1 MQYSSTDGTESKIVQ
16 FRSSSV
22 ASYKQL
28 FNSNQYGDDEVPP
41 LYCAKLWG
49 QFELFQQFRH
59 SAIKLIKTNIE
70 QMTQLKTDEDYIAQ
84 MTIKNCKNIK
94 QYKRYEFLLEIY
106 KNNLKCISINQTF
119 IEKVENDTH
128 N

>member
-1 MQYSSTDGTESKIVQ
+1 MQYSSIDGTESKIVQ

-28 FNSNQYGDDEVPP
+28 FSSNEYGDEEVPP

-59 SAIKLIKTNIE
+59 SSIKLIKTNIE
-70 QMTQLKTDEDYIAQ
+70 QIAQLKIDQDYIAQ
-84 MTIKNCKNIK
+84 MTIINCKNIK
-94 QYKRYEFLLEIY
+94 HYKRYEFLLEIY

-119 IEKVENDTH
+119 IKKVENDTYH
-128 N
+128 

>member
-28 FNSNQYGDDEVPP
+28 FNSNQYGEDEVPP

-49 QFELFQQFRH
+49 QFELFQQFHH
-59 SAIKLIKTNIE
+59 SIITLSKTNIKQIE
-70 QMTQLKTDEDYIAQ
+70 KLKVNEDYIAQ
-84 MTIKNCKNIK
+84 MSILKCENIK
-94 QYKRYEFLLEIY
+94 QYKRYHFLLEIY
-106 KNNLKCISINQTF
+106 KNNIKCISINQTF
-119 IEKVENDTH
+119 IKKVENDTH